1 MRIPQYLAFPVC
13 PKKLQNSQYFY
24 AIYFASEKS
33 SSIFAR
39 TFTKAE

>member
-1 MRIPQYLAFPVC
+1 MRIPQYSDFPAFK
-13 PKKLQNSQYFY
+13 KKLQNSQYFY

-39 TFTKAE
+39 RFTKAE

>member
-1 MRIPQYLAFPVC
+1 MRIAQYSAFSTFK
-13 PKKLQNSQYFY
+13 KKLQNSRYFY